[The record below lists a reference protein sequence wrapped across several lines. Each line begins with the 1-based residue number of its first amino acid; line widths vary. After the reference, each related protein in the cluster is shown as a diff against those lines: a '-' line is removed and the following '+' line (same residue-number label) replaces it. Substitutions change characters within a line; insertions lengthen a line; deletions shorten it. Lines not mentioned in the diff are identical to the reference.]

1 MTMNGDFVD
10 RLVEA
15 ERDRLLDRMVE
26 CRVKMAL
33 IERRR
38 AEEREAEA
46 ALRRSQMSPLEKSRY
61 IRSKGLQAY
70 QALPWS

>member
-1 MTMNGDFVD
+1 MRSEDFVEELVAREQE
-10 RLVEA
+10 RLI
-15 ERDRLLDRMVE
+15 DKMVE
-26 CRVKMAL
+26 CRV